1 MDNNKKINVDDIS
14 FDDMLD
20 GGIEEVVET
29 TEEPQIEKPIENV
42 ETAQTQTEETSL
54 DDDVKAKQQEDSRQG
69 QVLAEA
75 EIPPAPETP
84 TSEETSETTKEEESK
99 EEVDDSVIGQVLSSL
114 GYETEDRY
122 DDTPEGLTKMAKDV
136 GSQMAE
142 EQLDVLFQKFPLVRD
157 HLQYVMSGGDSQ
169 DFMAVNDPRGD
180 YSRMRIQEK
189 DVAGQKYILSEYF
202 KTKGHDNKF
211 INELLDD
218 YQESGKLFAKAQ
230 NAQKTLAT
238 AQQQYKKQ
246 VVAQQRQY
254 QQQQIQEQNKFWNGV
269 YNTID
274 QSKEFQGIQ
283 IAEREKGKF
292 FDYLS
297 KPVTKEGYTQRDIDY
312 SQAKM
317 DVKLAMDYLM
327 YKGFNLDKL
336 IDKKARTKST
346 QSLKSRIKGHQET
359 IKSAR
364 KASKAPSKAV
374 DIEDLD
380 LSLF

>member
-1 MDNNKKINVDDIS
+1 MDNNKKINVEDIS

-20 GGIEEVVET
+20 GGIEDVVDA
-29 TEEPQIEKPIENV
+29 TEAPQVEKPIENV
-42 ETAQTQTEETSL
+42 EEAKTQSEETSL
-54 DDDVKAKQQEDSRQG
+54 DDDVKAKQQEDAKQE
-69 QVLAEA
+69 QVLAET
-75 EIPPAPETP
+75 EIPQPAQET
-84 TSEETSETTKEEESK
+84 TSEKTSEVKNEEGN

-114 GYETEDRY
+114 GYETDNKYE
-122 DDTPEGLTKMAKDV
+122 DTPEGLTKMAQDV
-136 GSQMAE
+136 GFQLAE
-142 EQLDVLFQKFPLVRD
+142 EQLDTLFKKFPLVAD
-157 HLQYVMSGGDSQ
+157 HLQYVMSGGNSQ
-169 DFMAVNDPRGD
+169 DFMAVNDPRSD
-180 YSRMRIQEK
+180 FSRMRIQEK
-189 DVAGQKYILSEYF
+189 DLAGQKYVLSEYF
-202 KTKGHDNKF
+202 KSKGHDNKF

-230 NAQKTLAT
+230 NAQKSLAT

-246 VVAQQRQY
+246 MLV
-254 QQQQIQEQNKFWNGV
+254 QQQQMQQQQMQEQSKFWNGV

-274 QSKEFQGIQ
+274 KSKEFQGIQ

-312 SQAKM
+312 SKANM

-336 IDKKARTKST
+336 IDRKARTKST
-346 QSLKSRIKGHQET
+346 QSLKDRIKGHQET
-359 IKSAR
+359 VKSAR
-364 KASKAPSKAV
+364 KASKTSNKAV

>member
-14 FDDMLD
+14 FSDMLD
-20 GGIEEVVET
+20 GGIEDVVET

-42 ETAQTQTEETSL
+42 ETAKTETEETSL
-54 DDDVKAKQQEDSRQG
+54 EDDVKAKQQEDSKQE
-69 QVLAEA
+69 QVLAET
-75 EIPPAPETP
+75 EIPQEPETS
-84 TSEETSETTKEEESK
+84 TSKETSEATEEEESK
-99 EEVDDSVIGQVLSSL
+99 EVDDSVIGQVLSSL
-114 GYETEDRY
+114 GYETEDKY
-122 DDTPEGLTKMAKDV
+122 EDTPEGLTKMAKDV
-136 GSQMAE
+136 GNQMAE
-142 EQLDVLFQKFPLVRD
+142 EQLDVLFQKFPLVKD
-157 HLQYVMSGGDSQ
+157 HLQYVMSGGNSQ

-180 YSRMRIQEK
+180 YSRMKVQEK
-189 DVAGQKYILSEYF
+189 DLAGQKYVLSEYF
-202 KTKGHDNKF
+202 KSKGHDNKF

-230 NAQKTLAT
+230 NAQKSLAT

-246 VVAQQRQY
+246 MLVQQQKA
-254 QQQQIQEQNKFWNGV
+254 QQQQVQEQNKFWNGV
-269 YNTID
+269 YDTID
-274 QSKEFQGIQ
+274 KSKDFQGIQ
-283 IAEREKGKF
+283 VAEREKGKF

-312 SQAKM
+312 SKANM

-327 YKGFNLDKL
+327 FKGFNLEKL
-336 IDKKARTKST
+336 IDKKAKTKST
-346 QSLKSRIKGHQET
+346 QSLKNRIKGHQET

-364 KASKAPSKAV
+364 KASRTPSKAV

>member
-14 FDDMLD
+14 FSDMLD
-20 GGIEEVVET
+20 GGIEDVVET

-42 ETAQTQTEETSL
+42 ETAKTETEETSL
-54 DDDVKAKQQEDSRQG
+54 EDDVKAKQQEDSKQE
-69 QVLAEA
+69 QVLAET
-75 EIPPAPETP
+75 EIPQEPETS
-84 TSEETSETTKEEESK
+84 TSKETSEATEEEESK
-99 EEVDDSVIGQVLSSL
+99 EVDDSIIGQVLSSL
-114 GYETEDRY
+114 GYETEDKY
-122 DDTPEGLTKMAKDV
+122 EDTPEGLTKMAKDV
-136 GSQMAE
+136 GNQMAE

-157 HLQYVMSGGDSQ
+157 HLQYVMSGGNSQ

-180 YSRMRIQEK
+180 YSRMKIQEK
-189 DVAGQKYILSEYF
+189 DLAGQKYVLSEYF
-202 KTKGHDNKF
+202 KSKGHDNKF

-230 NAQKTLAT
+230 NAQKSLAT

-246 VVAQQRQY
+246 MLV
-254 QQQQIQEQNKFWNGV
+254 QQQQMQQQQMQEQSKFWNGV

-274 QSKEFQGIQ
+274 KSKEFQGIQ

-312 SQAKM
+312 SKANM

-336 IDKKARTKST
+336 IDRKARTKST
-346 QSLKSRIKGHQET
+346 QSLKDRIKGHQET
-359 IKSAR
+359 VKSAR
-364 KASKAPSKAV
+364 KASKTSNKAV

>member
-1 MDNNKKINVDDIS
+1 MDNNKKINVEDIS

-20 GGIEEVVET
+20 GGIEDVVDA
-29 TEEPQIEKPIENV
+29 TEAPQVEKPVENV
-42 ETAQTQTEETSL
+42 EEAKAQPEENSL
-54 DDDVKAKQQEDSRQG
+54 DDDVKAKQQEDAKQE

-75 EIPPAPETP
+75 EIPQPAQET
-84 TSEETSETTKEEESK
+84 TSEKTSEVKNEEGN

-114 GYETEDRY
+114 GYETDNKYE
-122 DDTPEGLTKMAKDV
+122 DTPEGLTKMAQDV
-136 GSQMAE
+136 GSQLAE
-142 EQLDVLFQKFPLVRD
+142 EQLDTLFKKFPLVAD
-157 HLQYVMSGGDSQ
+157 HLQYVMSGGNSQ
-169 DFMAVNDPRGD
+169 DFMAVNDPRSD
-180 YSRMRIQEK
+180 FSRMRVQEK
-189 DVAGQKYILSEYF
+189 DLAGQKYVLSEYF
-202 KTKGHDNKF
+202 KSKGHDNKF

-230 NAQKTLAT
+230 NAQKSLAT

-246 VVAQQRQY
+246 MLA
-254 QQQQIQEQNKFWNGV
+254 QQQQMQQQQMQEQNKFWNGV

-274 QSKEFQGIQ
+274 KSKEFQGIQ

-297 KPVTKEGYTQRDIDY
+297 KPVTKEGYTQRDMDY
-312 SQAKM
+312 SKADM
-317 DVKLAMDYLM
+317 NVKLAMDYLM

-336 IDKKARTKST
+336 IDRKARTKST
-346 QSLKSRIKGHQET
+346 QSLKDRIKGHQET
-359 IKSAR
+359 VKSAR
-364 KASKAPSKAV
+364 KASKTSNKAV